1 MFELEYKGGNGV
13 TLASKR
19 ASIVVDPRLSLVGLK
34 DIKTK
39 DEVELATE
47 SRFRVENSE
56 ARIII
61 DSPGEYEVGDFTIRG
76 IAAERHIDTP
86 DQEKLSTIY
95 RIECGDVRLVIVGN
109 VAPGLTDEQLE
120 TIGVVD
126 VLVLPVGGNGYTLD
140 ATSAA
145 GIVRSVEP
153 KVVVPV
159 HYADAKLSYEV
170 PQDALD
176 VFVSELGAPVEQV
189 SKLKIK
195 SAVTLPQTLTVI
207 EVTRSAS

>member
-1 MFELEYKGGNGV
+1 MFDIEYKGGN
-13 TLASKR
+13 T
-19 ASIVVDPRLSLVGLK
+19 IVVTSKKVALMIDPRLSLVGLK

-47 SRFRVENSE
+47 SRFRVENSD

-76 IAAERHIDTP
+76 VAAERHIDTP

-95 RIECGDVRLVIVGN
+95 RIECGDVRMAVVGN
-109 VAPGLTDEQLE
+109 VAPKLSEEQLE
-120 TIGVVD
+120 TIGVID
-126 VLVLPVGGNGYTLD
+126 ILLIPVGGGGYTLD

-145 GIVRSVEP
+145 SIVRSIEP
-153 KVVVPV
+153 KLIVPV
-159 HYADAKLSYEV
+159 HYADAGLTYEV
-170 PQDALD
+170 PQESVD
-176 VFVSELGAPVEQV
+176 VFIKELGAPVEQV

-195 SAVTLPQTLTVI
+195 SAATLPQVMTVQ
-207 EVTRSAS
+207 VLSRS